1 MKGVENANIISKGAT
16 DRRLALILL
25 DTKVTAK
32 VLLGLGG
39 YFFVVF
45 LIIALRANGI
55 IKSKASDA

>member
-25 DTKVTAK
+25 DTKVTLK
-32 VLLGLGG
+32 
-39 YFFVVF
+39 FVRTGRLF
-45 LIIALRANGI
+45 LCLIIALRANGI

>member
-32 VLLGLGG
+32 VCYDMIPL
-39 YFFVVF
+39 
-45 LIIALRANGI
+45 
-55 IKSKASDA
+55 K

>member
-25 DTKVTAK
+25 DTK
-32 VLLGLGG
+32 
-39 YFFVVF
+39 FVRTGRLF
-45 LIIALRANGI
+45 LCLIIALRANGI